1 MKNGYKVEIIPNDN
15 EDDIHDGLSIIAR
28 IIARKYLAQ
37 QGMTLADEV
46 LEDGECVGQ
55 YLCNK

>member
-1 MKNGYKVEIIPNDN
+1 MKGYKVEIIPNDN
-15 EDDIHDGLSIIAR
+15 EDDIHDGLRIIAR

-46 LEDGECVGQ
+46 LGDGECVGQ
-55 YLCNK
+55 YLYNK